1 VVCVERGTQ
10 RRCTF
15 FVSGFKFQVMDLLH
29 KVSRS
34 FTQSCTEFFEV
45 VCVER
50 ITQRRCTFFV
60 SGFRFQVSGLWL
72 IFVIELVL
80 EKL

>member
-1 VVCVERGTQ
+1 VVCVERVTQ

-15 FVSGFKFQVMDLLH
+15 FVSGFK
-29 KVSRS
+29 
-34 FTQSCTEFFEV
+34 
-45 VCVER
+45 
-50 ITQRRCTFFV
+50 
-60 SGFRFQVSGLWL
+60 FQVSGLWL